1 MVLRAWHA
9 RGEVVVYQ
17 LRPAQPFEGAVEGGE
32 FQSHLPFLGAHAGGF
47 QAQYFFAQVH
57 VPSSKKKRAR
67 RSPRARAIH
76 LATNASDY
84 CPRISPNRT
93 HSLPSNFASCSDS
106 MGAKSVGLVL
116 ILMPGRR
123 TLISKFFR
131 FAACFITFSCVRL
144 SPHCLSTWISVCAAP

>member
-57 VPSSKKKRAR
+57 VPTANKKRAR
-67 RSPRARAIH
+67 TSSQAHATH
-76 LATNASDY
+76 HATNTTDY
-84 CPRISPNRT
+84 RPRISANT
-93 HSLPSNFASCSDS
+93 TQSVPSN
-106 MGAKSVGLVL
+106 
-116 ILMPGRR
+116 
-123 TLISKFFR
+123 
-131 FAACFITFSCVRL
+131 
-144 SPHCLSTWISVCAAP
+144 